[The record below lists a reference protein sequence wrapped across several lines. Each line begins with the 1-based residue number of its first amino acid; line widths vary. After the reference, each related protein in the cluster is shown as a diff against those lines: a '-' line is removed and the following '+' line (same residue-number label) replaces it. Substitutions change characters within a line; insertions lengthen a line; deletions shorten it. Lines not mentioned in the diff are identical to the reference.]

1 MLKKVVGLY
10 MRVSHH
16 DETKKIIE
24 ESNSITNQR
33 LQLIDYA
40 KKYFPD
46 NERIEFIDDGY
57 SGTSFNRPAMNELLD
72 KIKKGKIHIVIVKD
86 LSRFGRNYIEVGIYL
101 EQIFPALGIRF
112 ISINDKFDSGKEGS
126 KALNINMQFKN
137 VIHDYYSKEL
147 SRKLQIAK
155 KQQIEKGK
163 FLAAKPPYGY
173 WKSIEE
179 KGKLVIDPISSEI
192 VKEIFE
198 RYKQGNSIYKI
209 TKELN
214 AKNIPCPNKRLVN
227 ANMLHKKNSAYL
239 VWTAHAVKAILTN
252 ETYIGNT
259 IGNKYYKPSIQ
270 EKGCKKRKKT
280 EWIIT
285 KNTHEAII
293 ESNLF
298 YEVQA
303 LFNKK
308 QSCKNIP
315 LEKTTRKKEEYL
327 FKGRL
332 VCYKCGSILTMM
344 GKHKENIYYGCTKCR
359 AMKELNYITKN
370 QLCSVLKV
378 IFEKKSQLLK
388 DSQISHTFDYA
399 ETQKIIEKIEKE
411 IENKKKRL
419 PELYR
424 NFALKIF
431 TEKDYVSFRN
441 IIQEEIQQLEKK
453 QIELEKQIKEETK
466 EQAKEE
472 IEEQVKE
479 QIKEEIEEETKEQT
493 KEQTEKKKEKKIHQI
508 ISIYKDYEEELTN
521 EILKKEIEKIIIYH
535 KKKIDIIWKLE

>member
-16 DETKKIIE
+16 DKTKKIIE

-40 KKYFPD
+40 KIYFPD

-72 KIKKGKIHIVIVKD
+72 KIKRGKIHIVIVKD
-86 LSRFGRNYIEVGIYL
+86 FSRFGRNYIEVGVYL
-101 EQIFPALGIRF
+101 EQIFPTLGIRF

-126 KALNINMQFKN
+126 EALNTNMQFKN

-147 SRKLQIAK
+147 SRKLQTAK
-155 KQQIEKGK
+155 RQQSEKGK
-163 FLAAKPPYGY
+163 FLAVKPPYGY
-173 WKSIEE
+173 WKSTEE
-179 KGKLVIDPISSEI
+179 KGKLVIDPISSVI

-198 RYKQGNSIYKI
+198 RYKQGDSIYKI
-209 TKELN
+209 TRELN
-214 AKNIPCPNKRLVN
+214 AKNIPCPNKRLVD

-270 EKGCKKRKKT
+270 EKGCKKRKET

-285 KNTHEAII
+285 KNTHEAIV
-293 ESNLF
+293 ELSLF

-327 FKGRL
+327 FKGML
-332 VCYKCGSILTMM
+332 VCYKCGSVLTMI

-359 AMKELNYITKN
+359 TMGEFNHITKN

-399 ETQKIIEKIEKE
+399 ETQKIIDKIEKE
-411 IENKKKRL
+411 IENKRKQMS
-419 PELYR
+419 ELYKDVV
-424 NFALKIF
+424 LEIL
-431 TEKDYVSFRN
+431 TQKDYVSFRN
-441 IIQEEIQQLEKK
+441 IIEEEIQQLVKK
-453 QIELEKQIKEETK
+453 QIDLE
-466 EQAKEE
+466 
-472 IEEQVKE
+472 E
-479 QIKEEIEEETKEQT
+479 QIKKEKETKQV
-493 KEQTEKKKEKKIHQI
+493 IFMC
-508 ISIYKDYEEELTN
+508 KDYEEELTN
-521 EILKKEIEKIIIYH
+521 DVLKKEIEKIIVYH
-535 KKKIDIIWKLE
+535 EKKIDIVWKLEGYLN